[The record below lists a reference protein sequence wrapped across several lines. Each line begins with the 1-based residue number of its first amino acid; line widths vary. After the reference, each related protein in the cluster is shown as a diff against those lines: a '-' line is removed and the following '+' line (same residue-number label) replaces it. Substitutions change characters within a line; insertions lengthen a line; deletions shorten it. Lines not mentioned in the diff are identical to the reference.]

1 MLAANNH
8 DSFFLFGNCAIYHT
22 PKDVYTQS
30 ALCCVLLRV
39 DSGRFHPHPSGF
51 FLLQLGQSD
60 TVSPDQAC
68 IMCLTKSVSC
78 KNWWYNH
85 NKQNNAQ
92 HDDVIKWKHFPRYWL
107 FVWGIHRW
115 PVNSPHKGQWRE
127 ALMFSLICA
136 WINAWVNNREAA
148 DWRHH
153 DYDVIVMGNPVQ
165 ILLYIV
171 EAQICFLNQ
180 CRGV

>member
-8 DSFFLFGNCAIYHT
+8 DGFFLFGNCAIYHT

-30 ALCCVLLRV
+30 ALCCVLLWV
-39 DSGRFHPHPSGF
+39 DSGRFHPHPSGI

-60 TVSPDQAC
+60 MVSPESGLQNVS
-68 IMCLTKSVSC
+68 KPVSC

-85 NKQNNAQ
+85 NKQNSAQ

-107 FVWGIHRW
+107 FVWGIHRS
-115 PVNSPHKGQWRE
+115 PMNSPHKGLWRG

-136 WINAWVNNREAA
+136 WVNNREAG
-148 DWRHH
+148 DWRRHRVH
-153 DYDVIVMGNPVQ
+153 YDFIVMGNPVQ
-165 ILLYIV
+165 ILLHIV